1 MKVARRSYPLGEA
14 GGGGDQTDGLRNAF
28 PQPISM
34 AITKGSLTKIAWLG
48 IIQLISFPTN
58 YSLISPIRNNATGP
72 LPKRSLE
79 PFSSDERSGGIF
91 MRSSRFERKGFFGLL
106 FLLVLC
112 PSAARADAILL
123 KNGNRIEAERVWE
136 ENGEYKCDQYGG
148 VVGFPKG
155 EVLRVEQQQD
165 NGEPRGV
172 QTKGLS
178 SGRDGANPRKTI
190 LSEVRELYLE
200 LMSFKNDAQFHKVGF
215 ASENKYSDWL
225 DRVGK
230 LTEDPRSKD
239 LLKKG
244 VPVQDL
250 LNLGFEYF
258 KSGGKETPFSRF
270 ANGEFRK
277 AFAR

>member
-1 MKVARRSYPLGEA
+1 LRSA
-14 GGGGDQTDGLRNAF
+14 
-28 PQPISM
+28 
-34 AITKGSLTKIAWLG
+34 
-48 IIQLISFPTN
+48 
-58 YSLISPIRNNATGP
+58 
-72 LPKRSLE
+72 
-79 PFSSDERSGGIF
+79 
-91 MRSSRFERKGFFGLL
+91 RFESKGVLVLL
-106 FLLVLC
+106 FLLVLSPC
-112 PSAARADAILL
+112 QARADAIVL

-155 EVLRVEQQQD
+155 EVLRVEQQQS
-165 NGEPRGV
+165 NGGPGGV
-172 QTKGLS
+172 QNKALS
-178 SGRDGANPRKTI
+178 GKTI

-200 LMSFKNDAQFHKVGF
+200 LMSFKNDALFHKVGF
-215 ASENKYSDWL
+215 ASENKYSNWL

-230 LTEDPRSKD
+230 LSEDSRSKD

-244 VPVQDL
+244 VPIQDL

>member
-1 MKVARRSYPLGEA
+1 ML
-14 GGGGDQTDGLRNAF
+14 
-28 PQPISM
+28 
-34 AITKGSLTKIAWLG
+34 
-48 IIQLISFPTN
+48 
-58 YSLISPIRNNATGP
+58 
-72 LPKRSLE
+72 SLE
-79 PFSSDERSGGIF
+79 PLFEQRKEWRLF
-91 MRSSRFERKGFFGLL
+91 MGSSRLKRKGFLVL
-106 FLLVLC
+106 MFLLALA
-112 PSAARADAILL
+112 PSAARADVIVL

-155 EVLRVEQQQD
+155 EVLRVEQHQSD
-165 NGEPRGV
+165 GEPGGGQN
-172 QTKGLS
+172 QTHSEGKN
-178 SGRDGANPRKTI
+178 GANAGKTI
-190 LSEVRELYLE
+190 FSQVRELYFE
-200 LMSFKNDAQFHKVGF
+200 LMSFKDDAQFHKVGF
-215 ASENKYSDWL
+215 SSENKYSDWL

-230 LTEDPRSKD
+230 LTEDSRSKD